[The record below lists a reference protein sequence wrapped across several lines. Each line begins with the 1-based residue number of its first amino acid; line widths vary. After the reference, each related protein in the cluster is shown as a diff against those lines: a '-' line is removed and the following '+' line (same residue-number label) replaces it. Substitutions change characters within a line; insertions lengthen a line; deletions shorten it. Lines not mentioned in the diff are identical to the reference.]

1 MLDASGSDENFII
14 GGSADNIIYDYDEAE
29 ISLFINNRDFLNG
42 GITNRNPILI
52 AEIFLILVE

>member
-14 GGSADNIIYDYDEAE
+14 GGSADNVIYDYDEAE
-29 ISLFINNRDFLNG
+29 ISLFMNNRDFLNG

-52 AEIFLILVE
+52 ADILILVE